1 MLKSFY
7 TLEMYIQPGGGR
19 YALMFV
25 ASSIAE
31 IQAALRQELANKFNL
46 TFLLDY
52 GEDLRLCT
60 YHHCQIVDDINLL
73 PYLSVEIEGYGTF
86 AIDKHQQVTPN
97 ISAISTLDRAAI

>member
-31 IQAALRQELANKFNL
+31 IQAALRQELANKFNPI
-46 TFLLDY
+46 F
-52 GEDLRLCT
+52 C
-60 YHHCQIVDDINLL
+60 
-73 PYLSVEIEGYGTF
+73 
-86 AIDKHQQVTPN
+86 
-97 ISAISTLDRAAI
+97 